1 MEKPLDS
8 FLANSTFLL
17 GEVEKVDTEF
27 LWVKVVLF
35 LLLLIVG
42 AVLLTRMNKQKVISS
57 IRKKDGKI
65 RIADSCSLGNR
76 QYLVIAQCDTER
88 FLLGIGPNNFQ
99 HIANL
104 PNPSVEN
111 PSISSV
117 ADEEAE

>member
-8 FLANSTFLL
+8 FLADSTFLL

-65 RIADSCSLGNR
+65 RIADS
-76 QYLVIAQCDTER
+76 
-88 FLLGIGPNNFQ
+88 
-99 HIANL
+99 
-104 PNPSVEN
+104 
-111 PSISSV
+111 
-117 ADEEAE
+117 